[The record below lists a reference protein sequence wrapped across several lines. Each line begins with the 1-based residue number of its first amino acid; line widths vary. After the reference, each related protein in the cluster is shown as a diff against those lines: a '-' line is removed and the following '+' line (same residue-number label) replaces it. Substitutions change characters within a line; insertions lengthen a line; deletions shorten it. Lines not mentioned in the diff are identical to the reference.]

1 MVEHDR
7 LEDAI
12 ASLDLE
18 QLMIKI
24 RNIEGKTT
32 GFKIGETRRE
42 STDLDGFLKS
52 NSYNIRGLARDI
64 NEYDEVYADDLS
76 AARSDLTKLHDSLQG
91 MNSSL
96 DLSGLE
102 DAYKPLGRPKPDVLD
117 EISALDDEELDDYL
131 EDLSSVVNRAR
142 DCESVW
148 EFLDIQRDVGR
159 MKYSQWSEI
168 HSALSDFVD
177 ELDTVEQDLKNTIK
191 ELEEEAF
198 DPDKTPYE
206 GVRTESQ
213 KLVSELGEDL

>member
-1 MVEHDR
+1 M
-7 LEDAI
+7 
-12 ASLDLE
+12 
-18 QLMIKI
+18 
-24 RNIEGKTT
+24 
-32 GFKIGETRRE
+32 
-42 STDLDGFLKS
+42 
-52 NSYNIRGLARDI
+52 
-64 NEYDEVYADDLS
+64 
-76 AARSDLTKLHDSLQG
+76 
-91 MNSSL
+91 
-96 DLSGLE
+96 
-102 DAYKPLGRPKPDVLD
+102 LD